1 MRAGGN
7 DRRFLFFD
15 SSLIFFCFDDHLLFR
30 LIQWNPSPAPA
41 NQPLPD
47 DSSESDGHSPMPYG
61 ELDALRFKAELEM
74 AQRELEDVSKK
85 AGIAELEWEDQRKQL
100 LETIDCTALKSI
112 FDPTQ
117 LLMLISFFLH
127 LAARDAELN
136 QLKTLVEQLADKV
149 NPRSDTAAERLAA
162 VEHRVDEVATH
173 GVRLGTTL
181 GLAAMATHTDVDY
194 FARPRGFRGGAP
206 EDIEEI
212 ELILERLDGHG
223 DAIAEITHPQSV
235 LNRLFD

>member
-1 MRAGGN
+1 V
-7 DRRFLFFD
+7 
-15 SSLIFFCFDDHLLFR
+15 
-30 LIQWNPSPAPA
+30 
-41 NQPLPD
+41 
-47 DSSESDGHSPMPYG
+47 PYG
-61 ELDALRFKAELEM
+61 ELDALSFKAELEVD
-74 AQRELEDVSKK
+74 QRELEEVSKK

-100 LETIDCTALKSI
+100 LETIDGTALTPL
-112 FDPTQ
+112 FDPIWP
-117 LLMLISFFLH
+117 LMLISLFLH
-127 LAARDAELN
+127 FAACDAELN

-149 NPRSDTAAERLAA
+149 NARGDTPVERLAA

-173 GVRLGTTL
+173 GIRLGTTL

-194 FARPRGFRGGAP
+194 STRPRGFRGGVP

-223 DAIAEITHPQSV
+223 DAIAELTHPQPV

>member
-1 MRAGGN
+1 MIIP
-7 DRRFLFFD
+7 F
-15 SSLIFFCFDDHLLFR
+15 FR

-47 DSSESDGHSPMPYG
+47 DSSKSDGHSPVPYG
-61 ELDALRFKAELEM
+61 EEDALRFKEELE
-74 AQRELEDVSKK
+74 APRRELEDVSKK

-100 LETIDCTALKSI
+100 LEAIDGTALRSI
-112 FDPTQ
+112 LDSTR
-117 LLMLISFFLH
+117 LLMLILFFLL
-127 LAARDAELN
+127 LAAHDAELN
-136 QLKTLVEQLADKV
+136 QLKALVEQLAEKV
-149 NPRSDTAAERLAA
+149 NARGDTPAECLAA
-162 VEHRVDEVATH
+162 VERRVDEVATH

-194 FARPRGFRGGAP
+194 STRPRGFRGGAP